1 MTRTVDFRRATDDH
15 LQYYAARMIAIA
27 EMLKTDGAHIRASMA
42 TAADIGYPTKAS
54 GAQTDEGGG
63 GSSGNSAV
71 ESAVI
76 RPDRV
81 AEHAQCHLNRIGQ
94 FLPMIDEIER
104 VLASHVP
111 DPGKRGTKEVCGKC
125 GEPMEGR
132 KRCKS
137 TKSGTQCLGLSLG
150 QEEPMCPKGCGRPVA
165 TGRGTCHPCRP
176 QPKRRGHHSVADYR
190 DMTGVIAVD
199 DGKPVGD
206 NASEAGENNE

>member
-15 LQYYAARMIAIA
+15 LQYYAARMIAIG

-42 TAADIGYPTKAS
+42 TAADIGYPAKAS
-54 GAQTDEGGG
+54 GADTGEGGG

-81 AEHAQCHLNRIGQ
+81 AEHAQCHLSRIGQ

-111 DPGKRGTKEVCGKC
+111 DPGKRGTKEVCGTC
-125 GEPMEGR
+125 WEPMGGYSRCQARVDGRQCRGLAAGKEAPPAKKCSTCGVKDAAAGRSVCEG
-132 KRCKS
+132 CK
-137 TKSGTQCLGLSLG
+137 T
-150 QEEPMCPKGCGRPVA
+150 RA
-165 TGRGTCHPCRP
+165 
-176 QPKRRGHHSVADYR
+176 RRGHHTVADYR

-199 DGKPVGD
+199 DGKPVSD
-206 NASEAGENNE
+206 NASDG